1 MPKVTKSTDG
11 KGDAVVNTETG
22 EETATF
28 DDVLRPVFSHLG
40 VAELSGKK
48 AEYRKVGFANPHR
61 RDDGSARASRNAAPA
76 AAASVAPFSVPRP
89 VSATRLAR
97 RRVSTTAP
105 DAFSPRYHPHTS
117 TRRVIEQ
124 VNVPANRFS
133 PLKENWMAL
142 YEPITKQMKI
152 DVRMNLKTK
161 KVELKTTKQTE
172 DEGALQKSADFVQA
186 FLLGFEIQDAVALLR
201 LDDLYLE
208 CFEVKDVKQTL
219 KGEHMSRGIGRLAGK
234 SGKTKFTIENATR
247 TRIVIADQHIRILGS
262 FQNIKIARDALCNLI
277 LGSPPGKV
285 YSRLRSITARL
296 SERF

>member
-28 DDVLRPVFSHLG
+28 DDVLRPVFSPLG

-61 RDDGSARASRNAAPA
+61 RDDRSARVGRTPHPPPPPS
-76 AAASVAPFSVPRP
+76 FI
-89 VSATRLAR
+89 AR
-97 RRVSTTAP
+97 RLLCLLCHRRTVSPDRRLTRFPRV
-105 DAFSPRYHPHTS
+105 RHPHLPK
-117 TRRVIEQ
+117 IAQ

>member
-28 DDVLRPVFSHLG
+28 DDVLRPVFSPLG

-48 AEYRKVGFANPHR
+48 AEYRKVCFANPHR
-61 RDDGSARASRNAAPA
+61 REDRSARASRNAAPA
-76 AAASVAPFSVPRP
+76 AAASDARCSSRFFSSLGGGR
-89 VSATRLAR
+89 VSRAGASPPR
-97 RRVSTTAP
+97 RRQ
-105 DAFSPRYHPHTS
+105 
-117 TRRVIEQ
+117 RVTLTIPPVRESQQ

>member
-1 MPKVTKSTDG
+1 MPKVTKSSDG

-28 DDVLRPVFSHLG
+28 DDVLRPVFSPLG

-61 RDDGSARASRNAAPA
+61 RDDRSARAVFSRPA
-76 AAASVAPFSVPRP
+76 AAASDARCSSRFFP
-89 VSATRLAR
+89 VSAARFAR
-97 RRVSTTAP
+97 RSVSA
-105 DAFSPRYHPHTS
+105 ASPS
-117 TRRVIEQ
+117 TRHTHDTTVRESQQ

>member
-1 MPKVTKSTDG
+1 MPKVTKSSDG

-28 DDVLRPVFSHLG
+28 DDVLRPVFSPLG

-48 AEYRKVGFANPHR
+48 AEYRKVGFANPQR
-61 RDDGSARASRNAAPA
+61 RDDRSARASRNAAPA
-76 AAASVAPFSVPRP
+76 AAASNARCSSRFFP
-89 VSATRLAR
+89 VSAARFAR
-97 RRVSTTAP
+97 RSVSAACRQRVTLTIPPVRESQ
-105 DAFSPRYHPHTS
+105 
-117 TRRVIEQ
+117 Q

>member
-1 MPKVTKSTDG
+1 VSPSSR
-11 KGDAVVNTETG
+11 ARS
-22 EETATF
+22 ASIA
-28 DDVLRPVFSHLG
+28 RC
-40 VAELSGKK
+40 VA
-48 AEYRKVGFANPHR
+48 
-61 RDDGSARASRNAAPA
+61 ASRVHPETTPPPPIFSAPRGVGPPRRSPLA
-76 AAASVAPFSVPRP
+76 FLRLLLRSLPLLPAPF
-89 VSATRLAR
+89 AR
-97 RRVSTTAP
+97 
-105 DAFSPRYHPHTS
+105 FYL
-117 TRRVIEQ
+117 Q
-124 VNVPANRFS
+124 VNVPANRFT

-142 YEPITKQMKI
+142 YEPVTKQMKI
-152 DVRMNLKTK
+152 DLRMNLKTK
-161 KVELKTTKQTE
+161 KVELKTTKETE

-186 FLLGFEIQDAVALLR
+186 FLLGFEVQDAVALLR

-285 YSRLRSITARL
+285 YSKLRSITARL
-296 SERF
+296 AERF

>member
-1 MPKVTKSTDG
+1 M
-11 KGDAVVNTETG
+11 VNTETG
-22 EETATF
+22 EETEMP
-28 DDVLRPVFSHLG
+28 DDPLRPVFAPLG

-48 AEYRKVGFANPHR
+48 AEYRKV
-61 RDDGSARASRNAAPA
+61 
-76 AAASVAPFSVPRP
+76 
-89 VSATRLAR
+89 
-97 RRVSTTAP
+97 
-105 DAFSPRYHPHTS
+105 
-117 TRRVIEQ
+117 
-124 VNVPANRFS
+124 NVPSNRFT

-142 YEPITKQMKI
+142 YEPVTKKMKI
-152 DVRMNLKTK
+152 DMRMNLKAK
-161 KVELKTTKQTE
+161 KVELKTTKETE
-172 DEGALQKSADFVQA
+172 DDGALQKSADFVQA
-186 FLLGFEIQDAVALLR
+186 FLLGFEVQDAVALLR

-285 YSRLRSITARL
+285 YSKLRSITARL

>member
-1 MPKVTKSTDG
+1 M
-11 KGDAVVNTETG
+11 
-22 EETATF
+22 
-28 DDVLRPVFSHLG
+28 DDVLRPVFSPLG
-40 VAELSGKK
+40 VAELTGKK
-48 AEYRKVGFANPHR
+48 CEYRKVRSSPAPNPRAPRRPHR
-61 RDDGSARASRNAAPA
+61 PTAAVSRAETRGRL
-76 AAASVAPFSVPRP
+76 SVAHSRP
-89 VSATRLAR
+89 PLTLPSFLD
-97 RRVSTTAP
+97 P
-105 DAFSPRYHPHTS
+105 DD
-117 TRRVIEQ
+117 Q
-124 VNVPANRFS
+124 VNVPANRFT

-152 DVRMNLKTK
+152 DVRMNLKTR
-161 KVELKTTKQTE
+161 KVELKTTKATE

>member
-1 MPKVTKSTDG
+1 
-11 KGDAVVNTETG
+11 
-22 EETATF
+22 
-28 DDVLRPVFSHLG
+28 
-40 VAELSGKK
+40 
-48 AEYRKVGFANPHR
+48 
-61 RDDGSARASRNAAPA
+61 
-76 AAASVAPFSVPRP
+76 
-89 VSATRLAR
+89 
-97 RRVSTTAP
+97 
-105 DAFSPRYHPHTS
+105 
-117 TRRVIEQ
+117 
-124 VNVPANRFS
+124 
-133 PLKENWMAL
+133 MAL

-152 DVRMNLKTK
+152 DVRMNLKTR
-161 KVELKTTKQTE
+161 KVELKTTKATE

-285 YSRLRSITARL
+285 YSRLRSITARSSGSEGDSREKGGGRSDAFARESVSSLRLRSPRAKDARCVHVRRGRRRTLDGIAGGVSFSPWTGPGVIRGLDDRTCQRRKSRLEYPPSVSKL
-296 SERF
+296 STDTLSRDNYRWAPHLLVRPWTPP